1 MMTNIYEKNIL
12 AGQNAVVT
20 GASRGIGYAV
30 ASALAEVGAGVAI
43 VDYCD
48 EEISRRAAAEL
59 ENAFGVRVRAY
70 RCDVSDYE
78 AAEGTVKEILSDFGS
93 IEILVNNAGITR
105 DGLLAQMTEEQFS
118 RVVDINLGGTFNMTR
133 HISRAM
139 MRRRYGRIVSLA
151 SVAGIMGNAGQVNY
165 SASKAGVIGLTKS
178 VARELASRGIT
189 ANAIAPGFVATDMTK
204 DIPEDAPLKQQIPL
218 GRIAEP
224 AEIAALAVFLCSPA
238 ASYITGEVIRID
250 GGLAI

>member
-93 IEILVNNAGITR
+93 VEILVNNAGITR

>member
-1 MMTNIYEKNIL
+1 MMTNIYDKNL
-12 AGQNAVVT
+12 LSGQNAVVT

-30 ASALAEVGAGVAI
+30 ASALAAVGANVAI

-48 EEISRRAAAEL
+48 EEISRGAAEEL
-59 ENAFGVRVRAY
+59 AKTCGVDVRAY
-70 RCDVSDYE
+70 RCDVSNYE
-78 AAEGTVKEILSDFGS
+78 EAEATVKQILADFGS
-93 IEILVNNAGITR
+93 IEILVNNAGITK

-118 RVVDINLGGTFNMTR
+118 RVVGINLGGTFNMTR
-133 HISRAM
+133 HVTRAM
-139 MRRRYGRIVSLA
+139 MRKRYGRIVNLA
-151 SVAGIMGNAGQVNY
+151 SIAGITGNAGQVNY
-165 SASKAGVIGLTKS
+165 SASKAGVIGVTKS
-178 VARELASRGIT
+178 VAKELASRGIT

-204 DIPEDAPLKQQIPL
+204 DIPDDAPLKQQIPL

-250 GGLAI
+250 GGLAM

>member
-1 MMTNIYEKNIL
+1 MTNIFEKTML

-30 ASALAEVGAGVAI
+30 ASALAAVGANVAI

-48 EEISRRAAAEL
+48 EEISGKAAEEL
-59 ENAFGVRVRAY
+59 AGSAGVTVRAY
-70 RCDVSDYE
+70 RCDVSDYAASE
-78 AAEGTVKEILSDFGS
+78 AVVKQILADFGS
-93 IEILVNNAGITR
+93 IEILVNNAGITK

-118 RVVDINLGGTFNMTR
+118 RVVGINLGGTFNMTR
-133 HISRAM
+133 HVTRAM
-139 MRRRYGRIVSLA
+139 MRRRYGRIVNLA
-151 SVAGIMGNAGQVNY
+151 SVAGITGNAGQVNY
-165 SASKAGVIGLTKS
+165 SASKAGVIGVTKS
-178 VARELASRGIT
+178 VAKELASRGIT

-204 DIPEDAPLKQQIPL
+204 DIPDDAPLKQQIPL

-250 GGLAI
+250 GGLAM